1 MVGSCG
7 SRILFLTSKVR
18 LHCDMFARHSGVM
31 NKCLFLTSRVRLH
44 CDEHFDPHAWATAVR
59 LFLTSKVRLHCDW
72 TRCGSGSKPT
82 TAPFPD
88 LKGQAPLRLRPVLPR
103 SVVALAF
110 S

>member
-31 NKCLFLTSRVRLH
+31 NKCLFLTSKVRLH

-59 LFLTSKVRLHCDW
+59 LFLTSKVRLHCDLPPSL
-72 TRCGSGSKPT
+72 GS
-82 TAPFPD
+82 
-88 LKGQAPLRLRPVLPR
+88 PR
-103 SVVALAF
+103 ERRSF

>member
-31 NKCLFLTSRVRLH
+31 NKC
-44 CDEHFDPHAWATAVR
+44 